1 MDSRSPVRI
10 AQLSSERDTVRT
22 MDAPAT
28 GCGRSGRILVA
39 RCAWFSASIDT
50 ARIAGCSR
58 QTKPR
63 LGGGGVLL
71 ACLPPRISAR
81 TYSGGQAS
89 SQCPRR
95 TAVPRQQAESSV
107 PEVVAN
113 PRGTQELSAALSRY
127 ISQQKTYVDQ
137 SPGRLSGT
145 NVRRCSVYLLTAAGG
160 RINCARHGFPNILH
174 RATSQI
180 LDNDKRA
187 TCVER

>member
-10 AQLSSERDTVRT
+10 AQLSSERDAVRT

-28 GCGRSGRILVA
+28 GCGRNGRILVA
-39 RCAWFSASIDT
+39 RCAWFSAGIDT

-71 ACLPPRISAR
+71 PACLPGYRLALTREAR
-81 TYSGGQAS
+81 HPVNAR
-89 SQCPRR
+89 RR